1 MKIVDLSVTIEDG
14 LPSDPSFMIPKI
26 EYWDHQKG
34 ADNMITFFPGS
45 TKDDLP
51 SGLGWAVEFIK
62 LSTHSGTHL
71 DAPWH
76 YHPTMNQG
84 ETARTIDQVPL
95 EWCFSD
101 GVVIDFRD
109 KPDGYLITSQDFADA
124 FRKMDYTL
132 KPLDIVLV
140 YTGADKYW
148 GKQEYM
154 VKGCGMG
161 KEATLWLLEQGVK
174 IVGTDAWSWD
184 RPLSFIAKDFS
195 ATKDPSLIWEGHFA
209 GIEKEYYHM
218 EKITGLD
225 KLPPHG
231 FKIACFPVKIKGAS
245 AGWVRPVAILP

>member
-1 MKIVDLSVTIEDG
+1 
-14 LPSDPSFMIPKI
+14 
-26 EYWDHQKG
+26 
-34 ADNMITFFPGS
+34 
-45 TKDDLP
+45 
-51 SGLGWAVEFIK
+51 
-62 LSTHSGTHL
+62 
-71 DAPWH
+71 
-76 YHPTMNQG
+76 
-84 ETARTIDQVPL
+84 
-95 EWCFSD
+95 
-101 GVVIDFRD
+101 
-109 KPDGYLITSQDFADA
+109 
-124 FRKMDYTL
+124 
-132 KPLDIVLV
+132 
-140 YTGADKYW
+140 
-148 GKQEYM
+148 M